1 LELFGNSFEDV
12 VVDVPGSGD
21 VSLIVGAL
29 KLPAVR
35 PGLVEFALVGLD
47 EGELTVREAVR
58 RALLWRRRYRYC
70 C

>member
-1 LELFGNSFEDV
+1 MELFGNSFEDV
-12 VVDVPGSGD
+12 VVDVPCSGD

-58 RALLWRRRYRYC
+58 RLLWWRRYRYC